1 VTGRGAVPPRTATT
15 PGEEKTHP
23 TDFPLGRFRW
33 RRRWLTL
40 AGAQGPERLAPEW
53 WWDDPAWRSG
63 LRDYWRV
70 ETLEGPR
77 LWLFHTPQATPPAW
91 WAHGAFA

>member
-1 VTGRGAVPPRTATT
+1 MGRGSGHPPPPA
-15 PGEEKTHP
+15 PDPHLHP
-23 TDFPLGRFRW
+23 PDYPPGRFRW

-40 AGAQGPERLAPEW
+40 AQAQGPERLAPEW

-70 ETLEGPR
+70 ETAEGPR
-77 LWLFHTPQATPPAW
+77 LWLFRTPQGVPPGW

>member
-1 VTGRGAVPPRTATT
+1 MGRGAVPPRSASA

-23 TDFPLGRFRW
+23 TNFPPPRFRW

-53 WWDDPAWRSG
+53 WWDDPNWRSG

-70 ETLEGPR
+70 ETAEGPR

-91 WAHGAFA
+91 WAHGVFA